1 MSASLP
7 PAFPDQGL
15 PDEVILGTLA
25 ALRQLDVPVKGGRT
39 TSYVYDP
46 DRDDLEDLGHRAF
59 ALSEHVNG
67 LDPTAFPS
75 FAAVENDLVAAALS
89 VLGSGDPGEVG
100 TMTSGGTESC
110 ALAVL
115 GARERWRAKVG
126 EPYGHPTLVA
136 PSSVHP
142 AFVKACHLFDVQL
155 VSVPIDPVTFAADVE
170 AMIAAI
176 DERTALVVVSA
187 PSYAHGIVDP
197 IEPIAAAAAERDVLC
212 HVDACIGG
220 WTVPFI
226 REAEGLSPIGLM
238 IPGVTSVSVD
248 LHKYAYT
255 PKGVSILLHRDFAL
269 RRFHWFATAAWN
281 GYPVVNP
288 TLLSSRGG
296 GAPAIAW
303 AYLHKIGR
311 DGYRDLA
318 LSAWRA
324 TRALIDGIAE
334 IPGIHVVGETGSTLL
349 AFTDDGGPQ
358 DPDIRVVADEMVTR
372 GWLLGVQPGHGGPP
386 TAHICLMPV
395 HEPQTGTFLADL
407 AASVE
412 AARALG
418 RVEVDPGLLA
428 MAASLDPS
436 SLPPGAIDMVL
447 AAAGVSLGGDAG
459 GEGIPDRRATLNAI
473 MDLAPEPLVEWLLIE
488 VLGNVLRP
496 SAQ

>member
-1 MSASLP
+1 MTASLP

-15 PDEVILGTLA
+15 TDDVILGTLA
-25 ALRQLDVPVKGGRT
+25 ALRELDVPDPKGGRT

-46 DRDDLEDLGHRAF
+46 DRDDLEDLSLRAF

-126 EPYGHPTLVA
+126 DAARSPHARGAGLGAPGVRQGVPPVRRRARVRCRSTRSRSPPTSRRMV
-136 PSSVHP
+136 
-142 AFVKACHLFDVQL
+142 
-155 VSVPIDPVTFAADVE
+155 
-170 AMIAAI
+170 AAI

-212 HVDACIGG
+212 HIDACIGG

-226 REAEGLSPIGLM
+226 REAEGLPPIGLM

-269 RRFHWFATAAWN
+269 RRFHWFATSAWN

-311 DGYRDLA
+311 EGYRELA
-318 LSAWRA
+318 LSAGGR
-324 TRALIDGIAE
+324 
-334 IPGIHVVGETGSTLL
+334 PGRSSTGSRRSPGSTSW
-349 AFTDDGGPQ
+349 ARPARRCWRSPTTAG
-358 DPDIRVVADEMVTR
+358 RTTR
-372 GWLLGVQPGHGGPP
+372 TSG
-386 TAHICLMPV
+386 
-395 HEPQTGTFLADL
+395 
-407 AASVE
+407 
-412 AARALG
+412 
-418 RVEVDPGLLA
+418 
-428 MAASLDPS
+428 
-436 SLPPGAIDMVL
+436 
-447 AAAGVSLGGDAG
+447 
-459 GEGIPDRRATLNAI
+459 
-473 MDLAPEPLVEWLLIE
+473 
-488 VLGNVLRP
+488 
-496 SAQ
+496 

>member
-1 MSASLP
+1 
-7 PAFPDQGL
+7 
-15 PDEVILGTLA
+15 
-25 ALRQLDVPVKGGRT
+25 
-39 TSYVYDP
+39 
-46 DRDDLEDLGHRAF
+46 
-59 ALSEHVNG
+59 
-67 LDPTAFPS
+67 
-75 FAAVENDLVAAALS
+75 
-89 VLGSGDPGEVG
+89 
-100 TMTSGGTESC
+100 
-110 ALAVL
+110 
-115 GARERWRAKVG
+115 
-126 EPYGHPTLVA
+126 
-136 PSSVHP
+136 
-142 AFVKACHLFDVQL
+142 
-155 VSVPIDPVTFAADVE
+155 PIDPVTFAADAA

-176 DERTALVVVSA
+176 DERTAVVVVSA
-187 PSYAHGIVDP
+187 PSYAHGVVDP
-197 IEPIAAAAAERDVLC
+197 IEPIAAAVAERDVLC

-226 REAEGLSPIGLM
+226 REAEGLAPIGLM

-269 RRFHWFATAAWN
+269 RRHHWFATAAWN

-311 DGYRDLA
+311 EGYRDLA
-318 LSAWRA
+318 LSAWQA
-324 TRALIDGIAE
+324 TKALIEGIAV

-349 AFTDDGGPQ
+349 AFTDDGGPE

-395 HEPQTGTFLADL
+395 HEPQTDVFLADL

-412 AARALG
+412 AARTLG

-436 SLPPGAIDMVL
+436 SLPPGAVDMVL
-447 AAAGVSLGGDAG
+447 AAAGISLGGG
-459 GEGIPDRRATLNAI
+459 GGGGNGGGDGEALPDRRATLNAI

-488 VLGNVLRP
+488 VLGNLLRP